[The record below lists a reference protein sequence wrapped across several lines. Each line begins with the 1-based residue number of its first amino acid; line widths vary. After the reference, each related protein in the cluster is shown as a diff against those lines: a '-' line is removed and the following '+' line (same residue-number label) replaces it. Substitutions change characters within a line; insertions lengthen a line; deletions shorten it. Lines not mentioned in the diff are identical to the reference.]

1 MDWIA
6 VLIAIVS
13 STAFTSVV
21 ASLLYRKATRRL
33 KNAEAA
39 QAEMEVKKDKQ
50 ELIEHRCTFLEE
62 SLLKADQRD
71 ADKTAQ
77 IRALN
82 EKLFALQHNYADL
95 KIQYMMSR
103 CDRRKCGRRQ
113 PPNGL

>member
-1 MDWIA
+1 
-6 VLIAIVS
+6 
-13 STAFTSVV
+13 
-21 ASLLYRKATRRL
+21 
-33 KNAEAA
+33 
-39 QAEMEVKKDKQ
+39 MEVKKDKQ
-50 ELIEHRCTFLEE
+50 ELIERRCTFLEE

-82 EKLFALQHNYADL
+82 EKLFALQQNYADL